1 MIKKKKTTANL
12 FATFP
17 ALFDDVNGINAG
29 DVVVSEQEEG
39 GAAILKANPGVNFD
53 QDAIVSPFTSEETR
67 LVNVNFEV
75 SIIASAAGVLTID
88 VSEGVLFEFEH
99 NEDITLAFA
108 NLPADRPIVITL
120 LRIKD
125 NTATPRE
132 IDWVGSVPDFDN
144 VPAELTQD
152 AEGKDM
158 ISLKTRDGGV
168 TFFVS
173 TVFDLRQ
180 A

>member
-1 MIKKKKTTANL
+1 MFKTKKTSS

-17 ALFDDVNGINAG
+17 ALFDDVNGVNAG
-29 DVVVSEQEEG
+29 DVVVSEQLEG
-39 GAAILKANPGVNFD
+39 GAAILRANPNITFE
-53 QDAIVSPFTSEETR
+53 QDTIVSPFTSEGAR
-67 LVNVNFEV
+67 LVNVDFETPV
-75 SIIASAAGVLTID
+75 LTSVAGVLTID

-99 NEDITLAFA
+99 DEDITLAFT